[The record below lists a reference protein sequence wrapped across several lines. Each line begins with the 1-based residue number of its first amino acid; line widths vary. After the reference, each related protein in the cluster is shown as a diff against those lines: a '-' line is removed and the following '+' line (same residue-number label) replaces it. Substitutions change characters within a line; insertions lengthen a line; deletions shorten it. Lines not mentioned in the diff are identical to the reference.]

1 MKLRLLAGHA
11 PLSTSELSELFLD
24 GAVSTRV
31 LLLSSAEKA
40 IKIKSCA
47 NYVIIMFS
55 LDLQVGGLLFLL
67 HIPETKCIKRYPR
80 RRPPP
85 LHPRHR
91 PRRPPPPP
99 GRHRHKDSLSQAREI
114 LQQQQQQQQQQQRH
128 KDSDDDR
135 GGSGG
140 EHRDGDRVRGGRRD
154 RDRDRDRRRDRGS
167 SRELQKQHDFDL
179 SSVYLFM

>member
-1 MKLRLLAGHA
+1 MKLRLLAGHDH
-11 PLSTSELSELFLD
+11 LTTSELSELFLD

-31 LLLSSAEKA
+31 VSSAEKA

-114 LQQQQQQQQQQQRH
+114 LQQQQQQQQQRH

-140 EHRDGDRVRGGRRD
+140 ELRDGDRVRGGRRD

-167 SRELQKQHDFDL
+167 SGSSRELSKQHYFDVL
-179 SSVYLFM
+179 I